1 MLELVGINAKDS
13 SSSNKRSPSLDT
25 RDNQPSRKR
34 IKLPISLCRREAPN
48 SASTSNR
55 SCAGTRTNKGGLVD
69 DTQEYPAHRIHVV
82 LNIDD
87 NVAQDPLQAKRQSN
101 TDTHAGLER
110 DILKACTIYVD
121 VWMSHGENT
130 SPLFYD
136 IAKSL
141 GAQTVKSIGPLC
153 THIVYTSGV
162 QSTVQ
167 KYFALNRKRRPQVVG
182 AAWLKDCRDA
192 ATHLGEE
199 PYLVDMED
207 HCMYNTGTKRKT
219 IRCRRF
225 TPKFY
230 NESTRDEPTSSTE
243 LLNTL
248 DDTMSVLEI
257 ARNRRSVDENV
268 PGMYNKQIENTGKE
282 ANPVLE
288 ESLYTLQIST
298 LNATPPSTK
307 ISKETKRHRMLPFH
321 PDDHCFSTSL
331 LGAG

>member
-141 GAQTVKSIGPLC
+141 GAQVSVCTHSFEILLSTLVRLSRALGHYALILC
-153 THIVYTSGV
+153 THQAFKAPYR
-162 QSTVQ
+162 ST
-167 KYFALNRKRRPQVVG
+167 
-182 AAWLKDCRDA
+182 
-192 ATHLGEE
+192 
-199 PYLVDMED
+199 
-207 HCMYNTGTKRKT
+207 CMY
-219 IRCRRF
+219 
-225 TPKFY
+225 
-230 NESTRDEPTSSTE
+230 
-243 LLNTL
+243 LLL
-248 DDTMSVLEI
+248 FRSI
-257 ARNRRSVDENV
+257 AVD
-268 PGMYNKQIENTGKE
+268 
-282 ANPVLE
+282 A
-288 ESLYTLQIST
+288 
-298 LNATPPSTK
+298 
-307 ISKETKRHRMLPFH
+307 F
-321 PDDHCFSTSL
+321 
-331 LGAG
+331 